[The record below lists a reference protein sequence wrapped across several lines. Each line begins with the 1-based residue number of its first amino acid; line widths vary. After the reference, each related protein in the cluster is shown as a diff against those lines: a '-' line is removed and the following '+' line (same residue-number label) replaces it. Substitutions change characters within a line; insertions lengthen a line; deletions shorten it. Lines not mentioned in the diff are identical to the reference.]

1 MPSVLVTVSP
11 KPDKYDRVR
20 ELLTW
25 VTPEVHKV
33 EDNISQYHTYET
45 SGAEAGIVDIL
56 VHFK

>member
-11 KPDKYDRVR
+11 NPDKYARVH

-25 VTPEVHKV
+25 VTGEIEKT
-33 EDNISQYHTYET
+33 EDNIRQYHTYET
-45 SGAEAGIVDIL
+45 SGSEEGTVDFL